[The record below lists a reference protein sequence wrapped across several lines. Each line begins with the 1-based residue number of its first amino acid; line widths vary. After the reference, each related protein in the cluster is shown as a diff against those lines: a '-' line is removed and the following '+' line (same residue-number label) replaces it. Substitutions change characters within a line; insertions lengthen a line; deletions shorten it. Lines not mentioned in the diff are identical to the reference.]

1 MPKGIRSHLS
11 ASLLALGIGLISAPG
26 LLLADDMPDQVV
38 GWVEK
43 VTVEP
48 WGVEVKAKLDSG
60 ALTSSLDARDIKLF
74 EKDDQEWVRFR
85 LRLDDQ
91 DSDETLSVNLE
102 RPLYRDLTV
111 RGAGG
116 RDERPVVLLEV
127 CVGDTRYEE
136 QFGLRDREEMHY
148 PMLLG
153 RRTIGHL
160 GLLSVNET
168 FLTEAS
174 CNEDSPLVANVPE
187 DDQDNSDSGDEDED
201 RKDDDTDGDSVD
213 DDEDDNRE
221 NDEDAEADD

>member
-11 ASLLALGIGLISAPG
+11 ASLLALGLGLMSAPG
-26 LLLADDMPDQVV
+26 TLLADETSDQVV

-85 LRLDDQ
+85 LRFDDVG
-91 DSDETLSVNLE
+91 SEETLSVNLE

-136 QFGLRDREEMHY
+136 QFSLRDREEMHY

-160 GLLSVNET
+160 GLLSVKET

-174 CNEDSPLVANVPE
+174 CDEDSPLIANVAE
-187 DDQDNSDSGDEDED
+187 ENDDKD
-201 RKDDDTDGDSVD
+201 RKKVRKEIEGDDDSEPD
-213 DDEDDNRE
+213 DD
-221 NDEDAEADD
+221 

>member
-1 MPKGIRSHLS
+1 MTKENRSRLP
-11 ASLLALGIGLISAPG
+11 ACLLALGLSVGLVSSPDAA
-26 LLLADDMPDQVV
+26 LAKTPDQVL

-60 ALTSSLDARDIKLF
+60 ALTSSLDARDIKRF
-74 EKDDQEWVRFR
+74 EKDGQEWVRFR
-85 LRLDDQ
+85 LRLDDES
-91 DSDETLSVNLE
+91 SDETLSVNLE
-102 RPLYRDLTV
+102 RPLYRSLAV

-116 RDERPVVLLEV
+116 RDERPVVVLEI

-136 QFGLRDREEMHY
+136 QFSLRDREEMHY

-160 GLLSVNET
+160 GLISVTET

-174 CNEDSPLVANVPE
+174 CDENSPLVVNLPE
-187 DDQDNSDSGDEDED
+187 EDGVEENADSDSED
-201 RKDDDTDGDSVD
+201 GAAS
-213 DDEDDNRE
+213 
-221 NDEDAEADD
+221 NDEAS

>member
-1 MPKGIRSHLS
+1 MPKGIRPHLS
-11 ASLLALGIGLISAPG
+11 AALLTLGLG
-26 LLLADDMPDQVV
+26 LLSGSGAVLAETSDNVV

-85 LRLDDQ
+85 LRLDDE

-136 QFGLRDREEMHY
+136 QFSLRDREEMHY

-174 CNEDSPLVANVPE
+174 CDEDSPLMAHVAEEEGAE
-187 DDQDNSDSGDEDED
+187 DDVSAQD
-201 RKDDDTDGDSVD
+201 KADDDVSAEDKAD
-213 DDEDDNRE
+213 DDV
-221 NDEDAEADD
+221 DAEDKADDESA